1 MASNLLLVMASNLRS
16 GGPQPT
22 SDGLQPKKLQ
32 PTSRD
37 GLHYKLMAS
46 NLRSDGL
53 QPTTSDGLQPKKWWP
68 PTY

>member
-37 GLHYKLMAS
+37 GLH
-46 NLRSDGL
+46 
-53 QPTTSDGLQPKKWWP
+53 PTTSDGLQPKK
-68 PTY
+68 